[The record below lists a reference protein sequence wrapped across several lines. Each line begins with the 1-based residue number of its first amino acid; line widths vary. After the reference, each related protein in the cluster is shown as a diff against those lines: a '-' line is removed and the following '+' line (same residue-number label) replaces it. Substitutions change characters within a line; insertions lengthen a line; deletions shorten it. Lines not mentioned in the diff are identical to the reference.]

1 MDEQPTAPPFR
12 RQARNL
18 WVMAQRGARLPGDA
32 VRAERVVKALDQVI
46 RVFQHVSLLQ
56 GAQLRL
62 LTGIGDDI
70 DTRSA
75 EIAKKYDCPWDVVAP
90 CWPGGDMQPER
101 TALILEEPAAS
112 PDSAVAAA
120 AAADEAKLG
129 YADAAV
135 VVCDG
140 APLSDYAAQRDHIL
154 LEALCRHL
162 PIVWIDTRAEAAGA
176 TWILPPQSLD
186 ELAVST
192 LGKDPEQVRR
202 IAGYFSRVKPA
213 DLAAELAELLAI
225 YWNADAT
232 MAIDAL
238 LQRPDGDPGQHGT
251 LHGMYYTAFLSAFGN
266 WKIKLFSPVEA
277 QRGPPK
283 FVEASQFP
291 ADTWAWYD
299 RIDRTATYAAYCHR
313 DQVVVVNL
321 AASFAVFAAVAGEVP
336 GFGTFWSKV
345 ELLLLALIGY
355 LVYGNR
361 HRPVTHHDRWL
372 HFRQSAEALRLSA
385 VLHPLLANLP
395 LLHRSVW
402 KYDGFGA
409 QPVLDKP
416 FHWLVI
422 QLLRDAGIPGGS
434 RPHCI
439 ETRFHDL
446 ADSLDALIRDQE
458 TYHERN
464 RRRYE
469 HTHHR
474 LRTIIAGMFWAVFLW
489 VGFNLAAG
497 DCDVP
502 PEVLRPVCAVKHMAH
517 ELHLALFLTAFLPA
531 LAAAM
536 HGIASKAELQ
546 RLAKNSD
553 RMHRQLAML
562 RRPLESVRRRRD
574 PMALRA
580 LAIQAA
586 ETMYAEHDA
595 WAELMADQP
604 LELV

>member
-1 MDEQPTAPPFR
+1 MDKQSAPPFM

-18 WVMAQRGARLPGDA
+18 WVMAQRDARPPGDG
-32 VRAERVVKALDQVI
+32 VRAERFVDALDQVI
-46 RVFQHVSLLQ
+46 RAFRHVSLLQ

-75 EIAKKYDCPWDVVAP
+75 ELAKKYDCPWHVVAP
-90 CWPGGDMQPER
+90 CRPGGGMQPER
-101 TALILEEPAAS
+101 AASIMEESAES
-112 PDSAVAAA
+112 PDSAAAAA

-140 APLSDYAAQRDHIL
+140 APLSDYTAQRDRIL

-162 PIVWIDTRAEAAGA
+162 PIVWIDTRGDGAGA
-176 TWILPPQSLD
+176 IWILPPQALD
-186 ELAVST
+186 ELAVSA

-202 IAGYFSRVKPA
+202 VAGCFSRVNPA
-213 DLAAELAELLAI
+213 GLVTELAELLAI

-232 MAIDAL
+232 MGIDAL
-238 LQRPDGDPGQHGT
+238 LRRRDGDPGLQRT
-251 LHGMYYTAFLSAFGN
+251 SRGMYYTVFLSAFGN
-266 WKIKLFSPVEA
+266 WKVKFFSPVEA
-277 QRGPPK
+277 QRGPPEL
-283 FVEASQFP
+283 VEASQFP
-291 ADTWAWYD
+291 ANTWAWYD
-299 RIDRTATYAAYCHR
+299 RIERTATYAAYCHR

-321 AASFAVFAAVAGEVP
+321 AASFAVFAAVAGEVS
-336 GFGTFWSKV
+336 GFWTFWPKV

-385 VLHPLLANLP
+385 ILHPLLANLP

-402 KYDGFGA
+402 KYDGLA
-409 QPVLDKP
+409 TQPVLDKP

-446 ADSLDALIRDQE
+446 LASLDALIRDQE
-458 TYHERN
+458 TYHERS
-464 RRRYE
+464 RCRYE
-469 HTHHR
+469 QTHHR
-474 LRTIIAGMFWAVFLW
+474 LRATIVVMFWAVFLW
-489 VGFNLAAG
+489 VGFHLAAG
-497 DCDVP
+497 NCHAP
-502 PEVLRPVCAVKHMAH
+502 PDILRPVCSLTHT
-517 ELHLALFLTAFLPA
+517 LHDQRWPLFLTAFLPA

-546 RLAKNSD
+546 RLAKNSG

-562 RRPLESVRRRRD
+562 RRPFESVRRRRD
-574 PMALRA
+574 PVALRA